1 MVFCNEYDLQKGS
14 GTKDRKTGR
23 QWGVR
28 TPDKQRK
35 QESRALK
42 SAQELSIESAVL
54 YARRKMAACYGSSKC
69 GSKASA
75 SARQNGSGRDE
86 RFATLLS

>member
-1 MVFCNEYDLQKGS
+1 MVFRYEYGLQKWS